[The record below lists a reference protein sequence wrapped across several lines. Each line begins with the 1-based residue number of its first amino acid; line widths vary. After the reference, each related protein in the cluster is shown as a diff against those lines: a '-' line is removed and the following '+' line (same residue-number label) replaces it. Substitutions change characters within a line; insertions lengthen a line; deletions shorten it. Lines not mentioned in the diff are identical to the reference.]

1 MGKGIVSPGE
11 SKEAAER
18 ARYNSLKSLA
28 ARGRVYERFGELIE
42 L

>member
-11 SKEAAER
+11 SKETAER
-18 ARYNSLKSLA
+18 ARYNSLEGLA
-28 ARGRVYERFGELIE
+28 AGGRVYERFGELIE